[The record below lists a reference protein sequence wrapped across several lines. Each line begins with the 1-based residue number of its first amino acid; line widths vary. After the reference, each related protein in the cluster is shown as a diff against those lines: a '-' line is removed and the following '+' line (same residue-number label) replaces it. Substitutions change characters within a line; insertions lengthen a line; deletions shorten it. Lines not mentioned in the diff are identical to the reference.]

1 MSCGMEVVLGG
12 RGRGGGLDD
21 GRVDELDAGLRA
33 GGGLCDG
40 SGGGGRADEAAL
52 ALAAWSSSSSRISTD
67 GRRGVALGAGSPAR
81 RGAEDADGLWGT
93 SGGEDCSPNA
103 PIAAAPASDDSRVPS
118 DADVGP
124 VESVERESAGSGG
137 ATRPLACAGMVP
149 GVRASSCG
157 SAGDA
162 AAITGTCRDASSS
175 RLGRSGEVEAL
186 AADAVREVCAAAS
199 AVSDVRAGALLDVRS
214 GESL

>member
-1 MSCGMEVVLGG
+1 MSCGIVVRLGDRA
-12 RGRGGGLDD
+12 RGCGLDEILGD
-21 GRVDELDAGLRA
+21 GV
-33 GGGLCDG
+33 
-40 SGGGGRADEAAL
+40 GGGGGADEAAL

-93 SGGEDCSPNA
+93 SGGEECSPNA

-124 VESVERESAGSGG
+124 VESVERETAGSGG
-137 ATRPLACAGMVP
+137 ATRPLASAGMVP
-149 GVRASSCG
+149 EGPASS
-157 SAGDA
+157 AGPA
-162 AAITGTCRDASSS
+162 SEVAAIAVRCRDAPSS

-186 AADAVREVCAAAS
+186 VADAVREVCAAAS
-199 AVSDVRAGALLDVRS
+199 AVSDVGAGALLDVRS
-214 GESL
+214 GELF